1 MKALLSHRAGGPET
15 LVVEDVPEPAV
26 GPGEVRIA
34 VHACGVNFPDLLII
48 QDLYQYK
55 PPRPFIPGGEVAGV
69 VETVGEGV
77 DKVRA
82 GDRVLMSPV
91 RSGMAQ
97 KVVAAAAA
105 CWKIPD
111 TMPFDEAAALL
122 LTYGTS
128 QHALQD
134 RAQLRAGETLLVIGA
149 GGGVGL
155 AAVELGKILGARV
168 VAAASSVE
176 KLALARERGADE
188 EVHYP
193 SGSLDKYAARALTDR
208 FKAVCGKEGAQV
220 IYDAVGGDYA
230 EAALRAIGWEGR
242 YLVVGFTA
250 GIPKLPL
257 NLVLL
262 KSCQIVGVFWGE
274 FTNRFP
280 ERHAANVSA
289 LMALY
294 REGRIKP
301 AISERFPLQR
311 AGEAIGRL
319 GTREVRGKVVV
330 MIE

>member
-1 MKALLSHRAGGPET
+1 VL
-15 LVVEDVPEPAV
+15 EDVPEPAV
-26 GPGEVRIA
+26 GRDEVRIA
-34 VHACGVNFPDLLII
+34 VHACSVNFPDLLII

-69 VETVGEGV
+69 VEAVGERV
-77 DKVRA
+77 DKVRP

-91 RSGMAQ
+91 RGGMAQ
-97 KVVAAAAA
+97 KVVGAAAA

-134 RAQLRAGETLLVIGA
+134 RAQLRAGETLLVLGA

-155 AAVELGKILGARV
+155 AAVELGRALGARV
-168 VAAASSVE
+168 VAAASSAE
-176 KLALARERGADE
+176 KLALARARGADE
-188 EVHYP
+188 AVQYP
-193 SGSLDKYAARALTDR
+193 TGALDKNAARALTDR
-208 FKAVCGKEGAQV
+208 LKAACGPEGAQV
-220 IYDAVGGDYA
+220 ICDAVGGDYT
-230 EAALRAIGWEGR
+230 EAALRAIGWQGR
-242 YLVVGFTA
+242 HLVVGFTA

-257 NLVLL
+257 NLALL
-262 KSCQIVGVFWGE
+262 KGCQIIGVYWGE
-274 FTNRFP
+274 FINRFP
-280 ERHAANVSA
+280 SQHAANVSA

-319 GTREVRGKVVV
+319 ATREVRGKVVV